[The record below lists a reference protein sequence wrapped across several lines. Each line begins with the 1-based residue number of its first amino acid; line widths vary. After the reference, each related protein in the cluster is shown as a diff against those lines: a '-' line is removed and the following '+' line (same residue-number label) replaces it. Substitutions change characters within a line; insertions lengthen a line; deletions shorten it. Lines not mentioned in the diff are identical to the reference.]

1 MKRFELENLKK
12 LRAKNYKDLL
22 DYLNTN
28 LPKNYNET
36 EGNIKEVLQW
46 GNVVKL
52 IYIYLT
58 NEYIHNTEMN
68 KKVNDLKNAHFEI
81 SKLKSNVA
89 DKIKDNIEYA
99 DYKIDSKL
107 VTRSIMDEKDY
118 ISVNRVASLIPNM
131 ILNKKINKEYKEHE
145 KNGLDMMSHMLDYV
159 GDFYEVI
166 QSEDFSDGINRITP
180 LPGVTVARGINER
193 RGEQLNK
200 LSENKKTDGSALMLL
215 LDYLGSDVDFYK
227 EIEISNRRVMEEKL
241 NDRYGIRKSKELY
254 KDIISKETNP
264 EIIEFI
270 KKYQKIK

>member
-81 SKLKSNVA
+81 SKLKS
-89 DKIKDNIEYA
+89 II
-99 DYKIDSKL
+99 
-107 VTRSIMDEKDY
+107 T
-118 ISVNRVASLIPNM
+118 
-131 ILNKKINKEYKEHE
+131 LNKK
-145 KNGLDMMSHMLDYV
+145 
-159 GDFYEVI
+159 
-166 QSEDFSDGINRITP
+166 
-180 LPGVTVARGINER
+180 
-193 RGEQLNK
+193 
-200 LSENKKTDGSALMLL
+200 
-215 LDYLGSDVDFYK
+215 
-227 EIEISNRRVMEEKL
+227 
-241 NDRYGIRKSKELY
+241 
-254 KDIISKETNP
+254 
-264 EIIEFI
+264 
-270 KKYQKIK
+270 

>member
-1 MKRFELENLKK
+1 M
-12 LRAKNYKDLL
+12 
-22 DYLNTN
+22 
-28 LPKNYNET
+28 
-36 EGNIKEVLQW
+36 
-46 GNVVKL
+46 
-52 IYIYLT
+52 
-58 NEYIHNTEMN
+58 
-68 KKVNDLKNAHFEI
+68 
-81 SKLKSNVA
+81 KSNVA

>member
-81 SKLKSNVA
+81 SKLKGNIA

-131 ILNKKINKEYKEHE
+131 VLNKKINKEYKEHK
-145 KNGLDMMSHMLDYV
+145 KNGLDIMSHMLDYV

-166 QSEDFSDGINRITP
+166 QSEEFFDGINRITP

-227 EIEISNRRVMEEKL
+227 EIEISNRRAMEEKL
-241 NDRYGIRKSKELY
+241 NDRYGIGKSKELY